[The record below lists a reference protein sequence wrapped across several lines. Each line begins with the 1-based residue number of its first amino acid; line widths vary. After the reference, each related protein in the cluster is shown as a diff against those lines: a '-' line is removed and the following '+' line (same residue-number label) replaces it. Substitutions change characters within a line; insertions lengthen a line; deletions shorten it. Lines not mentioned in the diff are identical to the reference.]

1 MRNVMSQE
9 MLMYRDV
16 SEVPLPKGLYLG
28 FLKIQVSVESV
39 RILVPLKTPNCLPYA
54 KIRDCPNVSR
64 WVISNPFCSAVETG
78 DSIV

>member
-1 MRNVMSQE
+1 
-9 MLMYRDV
+9 MLLYRDV

-64 WVISNPFCSAVETG
+64 
-78 DSIV
+78 

>member
-1 MRNVMSQE
+1 MPCPQE
-9 MLMYRDV
+9 MLLYRDV

-54 KIRDCPNVSR
+54 KIRDCPNVSK
-64 WVISNPFCSAVETG
+64 
-78 DSIV
+78 